1 MSRRPL
7 CVLAGYIPE
16 MAEEW
21 RVSLIFDDRSGQGKR
36 RAVRDLLRRRLGD
49 GIAVSG
55 EKTRIFLYAGSAS
68 AAEEA
73 EYAARDVLAQESLSA
88 DFRFECWDPVGEA
101 WRDARTEPRDP
112 AAGPPADDDGERGRQ
127 RRGNLIDNLIL
138 PYLEHFP
145 PV

>member
-1 MSRRPL
+1 
-7 CVLAGYIPE
+7 

-21 RVSLIFDDRSGQGKR
+21 RVSLIFNDRSGPGKR
-36 RAVRDLLRRRLGD
+36 RKVRDLLRRRLGD

-73 EYAARDVLAQESLSA
+73 EYAARDVLAQERLSA
-88 DFRFECWDPVGEA
+88 DSRFECWDPVGQA
-101 WRDARTEPRDP
+101 WQDPRAEPSDP
-112 AAGPPADDDGERGRQ
+112 AAAPAGDDDGGRGPQ
-127 RRGNLIDNLIL
+127 RAGNLIDNVIL